1 MLKKQY
7 RLAKTRD
14 IKTTFARGRGFFNP
28 MFSVRFRKNFEQR
41 RFTVVVSSRVSK
53 KAVVRNRIK
62 RKVREFIR
70 TNLKMFVLGDYV
82 VEIKPR
88 AVNFPEK
95 EILSS
100 LEQFLIQ
107 KKIFHN
113 ETD

>member
-1 MLKKQY
+1 
-7 RLAKTRD
+7 
-14 IKTTFARGRGFFNP
+14 
-28 MFSVRFRKNFEQR
+28 
-41 RFTVVVSSRVSK
+41 
-53 KAVVRNRIK
+53 
-62 RKVREFIR
+62 
-70 TNLKMFVLGDYV
+70 MFVLGDYV